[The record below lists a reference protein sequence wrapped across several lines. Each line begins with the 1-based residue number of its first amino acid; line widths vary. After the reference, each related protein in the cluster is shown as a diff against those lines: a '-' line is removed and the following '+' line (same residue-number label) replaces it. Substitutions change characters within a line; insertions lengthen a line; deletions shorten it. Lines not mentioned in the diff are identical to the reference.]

1 MSLLLQLF
9 WDCEPGLQWKQLP
22 SPQCKLRK
30 QVAILQLISASLP
43 RLLLFGD
50 PAKPTRSFA
59 ADVLADCCLLYAP
72 MRLFRSIMNRNLR
85 KRLILIFSTCI
96 MTTVVSLVHA
106 SFILISGGPREIIA
120 AIVEVSNRS
129 SNLANQ
135 SFAPGVD

>member
-1 MSLLLQLF
+1 
-9 WDCEPGLQWKQLP
+9 
-22 SPQCKLRK
+22 
-30 QVAILQLISASLP
+30 
-43 RLLLFGD
+43 
-50 PAKPTRSFA
+50 
-59 ADVLADCCLLYAP
+59 
-72 MRLFRSIMNRNLR
+72 
-85 KRLILIFSTCI
+85 